1 MFLFAVI
8 IAAVFLGIITCKN
21 LLYPLDY
28 QDIIVK
34 NANDNNLD
42 PCLVMAVLKTES
54 NFIEDAHSGK
64 ASGLMQLTDDTA
76 YWVAERIGM
85 DARNINLMNP
95 RDNIKLGCYY
105 MRYLIDYYDGNVDV
119 ALAAYNGGMGNVD
132 RWLDDRKYSPDGIS
146 LEYIPFKETREYV
159 KRVKSERIIYE
170 KMTQAEAKIKN

>member
-1 MFLFAVI
+1 MFLFAI
-8 IAAVFLGIITCKN
+8 IIGAVLLGIITCKN

-42 PCLVMAVLKTES
+42 PCLVMAVIKTES

>member
-1 MFLFAVI
+1 MFAVI

-42 PCLVMAVLKTES
+42 PCLVMAVIKAES

-76 YWVAERIGM
+76 YWVAEQMGIEE
-85 DARNINLMNP
+85 RNINLMSP

-105 MRYLIDYYDGNVDV
+105 MRYLIDYYDGNIDV

-132 RWLDDRKYSPDGIS
+132 KWLDDKRYSPDGIS
-146 LEYIPFKETREYV
+146 LDYIPFKETREYV
-159 KRVKSERIIYE
+159 KRVKNERIVYE
-170 KMTQAEAKIKN
+170 KMTQAEAKIRKEQ